1 MPLGSPFPGT
11 TLAPLILF
19 GGPSFLNSFGS
30 EGIKVPF
37 AINSL
42 ILGTYLYSRFMFF
55 VTLNLSALSGIVC
68 YFVLDITLFDK
79 ALKTKNINIP
89 E

>member
-42 ILGTYLYSRFMFF
+42 ILGTYLYSRLIIL
-55 VTLNLSALSGIVC
+55 VTLYVSLVVGLGLSFDCAL
-68 YFVLDITLFDK
+68 TLK
-79 ALKTKNINIP
+79 PVSYTHLRAHET
-89 E
+89 